1 MVDHDVHDGLGLLTP
16 WAVVK
21 RFAEEVVGP
30 RARDM
35 DEKEMMD
42 PVSQARQETWRASL
56 N

>member
-1 MVDHDVHDGLGLLTP
+1 VHDVLGWLTP

-30 RARDM
+30 RAHDM

-42 PVSQARQETWRASL
+42 PVGQARRKTWCA
-56 N
+56 